1 VKILSA
7 LTVALLVAGA
17 ASAEVLPGEKA
28 PDFTLTDTDGAQHSL
43 QQYLDAG
50 KVVVL
55 EWFNPDCPF
64 IKKHHVTNKT
74 MDRTLADFAERG
86 VVWLAVNSGAE
97 GKQGAGLERNRK
109 AREDYAMTMPILLDP
124 DGAVGK
130 RWGAKTTPHM
140 FVIAADGTVVY
151 AGAID
156 EDRSADTLG
165 KTNYVAAALAAV
177 CAGEPVGTPQTR
189 AYGCSVKY
197 QD

>member
-177 CAGEPVGTPQTR
+177 FAGEPVGTPQTR